1 MDIIDPRSPHLV
13 GAHADYCRL
22 PSSTGA
28 APCVL
33 PLVLRGRCSA
43 LQDPGHLV
51 PVAGCG
57 PLSVASHHATP
68 ILAHAF
74 IEQEYIENVKPA
86 KAQDGVAVKK
96 KRRRTRKNLFPPLS
110 RPTGYFFVLP
120 ARHRTAVQTEIVECV
135 IQEV

>member
-22 PSSTGA
+22 PSSAGA

-57 PLSVASHHATP
+57 PLSVASHHATA

-74 IEQEYIENVKPA
+74 IEQEYIENVKAA
-86 KAQDGVAVKK
+86 KRPGWSSFKK
-96 KRRRTRKNLFPPLS
+96 KKNAGARTKISSLLPSS
-110 RPTGYFFVLP
+110 RPTGYFFCS
-120 ARHRTAVQTEIVECV
+120 ASTAPDGSAD
-135 IQEV
+135 